1 MTYKDST
8 HPDYRSLWESLR
20 ELTNPMIYQRAQD
33 CLKWAVSTENLEA
46 QGITPSRSSQ
56 SYRDESAYLQGY
68 LQKRLAGLTDDE
80 IQQATE
86 GADRA

>member
-8 HPDYRSLWESLR
+8 HPDYRSLWKSLR

-46 QGITPSRSSQ
+46 QGVTPSRSSQ

-86 GADRA
+86 GADHA

>member
-46 QGITPSRSSQ
+46 QGVTPSRSSQ

>member
-1 MTYKDST
+1 MTYKEST

-46 QGITPSRSSQ
+46 QGVTPSRSSQ

-80 IQQATE
+80 IQ